1 MFKSL
6 SLQKNKLMMLVLATL
21 LTLAMVVLPGMN
33 VVKAATPVTV
43 KVSFCEDGVPIDS
56 SLEDMSVTV
65 DDTAAVLAPLP
76 ANYPNSGTPTA
87 FDATISAYYDA
98 MGSQSLDGMTYGYDS
113 VGTGY
118 YVNEFFYTPMSEVES
133 YYSGTPGQSYWHG
146 YSWVLYIN
154 GSESNLYASN
164 VVLDDDDTIVWDYKY
179 VETTW

>member
-98 MGSQSLDGMTYGYDS
+98 MGSQSLDGMSYGYDS
-113 VGTGY
+113 AGAGY
-118 YVNEFFYTPMSEVES
+118 YVNSFFYTEG
-133 YYSGTPGQSYWHG
+133 YTTDYNYSSIPGQSYWHG

-154 GSESNLYASN
+154 GSESSVYASN
-164 VVLDDDDTIVWDYKY
+164 LVLNDNDEIVWDLKY